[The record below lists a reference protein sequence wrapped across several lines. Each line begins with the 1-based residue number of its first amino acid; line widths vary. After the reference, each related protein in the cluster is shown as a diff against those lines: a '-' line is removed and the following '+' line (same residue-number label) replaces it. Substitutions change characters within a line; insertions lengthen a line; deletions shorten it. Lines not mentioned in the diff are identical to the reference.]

1 MDGGD
6 PLDRLEVTL
15 GSEFSFYLQFTMPNT
30 FSGHLKRLILFTF
43 EVAEPVQL
51 LVSKT
56 TTLKMG
62 VVVLGSIIPRGVD
75 RSLKASDR
83 KEGEMRVEEGR
94 KKLSVEAKVFA
105 PVAAITHFDTPVSR
119 ISCLLTMCVL
129 WFVLYAK
136 FFMKYDTV
144 HPDVFICWF
153 VLSLMI
159 HKFSFA
165 QCNLISVA
173 TSPFPFYDA
182 FRPPP
187 NYTAVLNHPTLLKGA
202 GFAEQL
208 AQELHYLHHL
218 RANTLE
224 HVMQKLE
231 LCTIG
236 DLIDKHS
243 LSSALSYQYCQD
255 ILSNHVKLVNL
266 EEIQTKIDIAQFD
279 LHYVRLTAKIKP
291 SAPNVPANAP
301 GSQLLIAKL
310 KIRGSSENRPKIG
323 LGTEILLR
331 PVQEDLYLLAQYH
344 LLPQMFEIRGV
355 CIHYQ
360 LSTEEATF
368 EFPGMINPPQV
379 PFLLLF
385 SALRYHVRFDYERY
399 GFLFIQWAV
408 GSIMSN
414 KYLVEALFPNDDTM
428 LRLKAYFKSSRA
440 PPAPPG
446 LVQNSS
452 VSATNVLR
460 TTSSSN
466 TMSAIPKNG
475 SQQNTLPLL
484 SQSNPNIPSANHRSS
499 PDLASLINSTTSMSV
514 EKNGDNAAAVTTSFN
529 PQQLKAITTIG
540 MLAADERYTEVSD
553 FFFYCFQYHT
563 EMMFSI

>member
-1 MDGGD
+1 MLLFATILQDD
-6 PLDRLEVTL
+6 IF
-15 GSEFSFYLQFTMPNT
+15 GSFSHSFVHFALHNA
-30 FSGHLKRLILFTF
+30 HL
-43 EVAEPVQL
+43 
-51 LVSKT
+51 
-56 TTLKMG
+56 
-62 VVVLGSIIPRGVD
+62 
-75 RSLKASDR
+75 
-83 KEGEMRVEEGR
+83 
-94 KKLSVEAKVFA
+94 
-105 PVAAITHFDTPVSR
+105 
-119 ISCLLTMCVL
+119 
-129 WFVLYAK
+129 
-136 FFMKYDTV
+136 
-144 HPDVFICWF
+144 
-153 VLSLMI
+153 
-159 HKFSFA
+159 

-173 TSPFPFYDA
+173 TSPYPFFDA

-224 HVMQKLE
+224 QVMHKLE

-236 DLIDKHS
+236 DLVDKHS

-279 LHYVRLTAKIKP
+279 LHYVRLTASIKP
-291 SAPNVPANAP
+291 AAPNVPTNAP

-360 LSTEEATF
+360 LSTEEAIF

-414 KYLVEALFPNDDTM
+414 QYLVEALFPNDDTM
-428 LRLKAYFKSSRA
+428 LRLKAYFKASRA
-440 PPAPPG
+440 PPVPPG
-446 LVQNSS
+446 LIQNGT
-452 VSATNVLR
+452 SARAN
-460 TTSSSN
+460 TTLA
-466 TMSAIPKNG
+466 TSAVPKNW
-475 SQQNTLPLL
+475 SKRNTLPLL
-484 SQSNPNIPSANHRSS
+484 SQNNPNTASTSSRSS
-499 PDLASLINSTTSMSV
+499 PDLASLISSTTGFSV
-514 EKNGDNAAAVTTSFN
+514 EKNGDNNATPVATTFN

-540 MLAADERYTEVSD
+540 ALAADERFTEVRGVC
-553 FFFYCFQYHT
+553 FYL
-563 EMMFSI
+563 